1 MNNKPT
7 KTKREF
13 FILFTVSIL
22 FIITFIMVS
31 MGVTSSLAILG
42 YAMCLYLAIY
52 AIYAIFG
59 LFILGAKK
67 LDEYHNKNK
76 DK

>member
-31 MGVTSSLAILG
+31 MGVTSALAIF
-42 YAMCLYLAIY
+42 AIVGGFFIVLLLII
-52 AIYAIFG
+52 AIVVFVSG
-59 LFILGAKK
+59 EV
-67 LDEYHNKNK
+67 DDYHKNK
-76 DK
+76 TK

>member
-7 KTKREF
+7 KTKKTKKEF

-31 MGVTSSLAILG
+31 MGVTSALAILG
-42 YAMCLYLAIY
+42 YAMGLCLAIY
-52 AIYAIFG
+52 AVFG

-76 DK
+76 EK